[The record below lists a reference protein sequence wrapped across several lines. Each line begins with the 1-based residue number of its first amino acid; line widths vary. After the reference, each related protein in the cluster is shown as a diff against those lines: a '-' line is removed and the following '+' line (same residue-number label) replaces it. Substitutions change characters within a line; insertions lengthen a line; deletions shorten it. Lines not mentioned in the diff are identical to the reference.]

1 MRKVIN
7 IDKDWKFSKEA
18 SSVPSTFPSDW
29 ESIDLPYTFNGD
41 DGQDGGNDYY
51 RGKGYFAKSL
61 AKSDMPDGEEV
72 YLQLDGVN
80 SKVLFILTEKKFA
93 FTTADILPLGLSL
106 MILRTKICLLLLPIT
121 RLTITFIP
129 RLRILHFTA
138 VFTGM

>member
-61 AKSDMPDGEEV
+61 AKIR
-72 YLQLDGVN
+72 N
-80 SKVLFILTEKKFA
+80 
-93 FTTADILPLGLSL
+93 
-106 MILRTKICLLLLPIT
+106 
-121 RLTITFIP
+121 
-129 RLRILHFTA
+129 LRINVIVRRVIGNNNKQIFVLNIIKLNPRGRISA
-138 VFTGM
+138 VVNANFFSVKINSTC